1 MTKKY
6 QNGLKKTVENLPYI
20 TRLSGLDRLE
30 RMDRQGIIG
39 IHINLFNGLNP
50 YIKEVQIIVLIEYP

>member
-1 MTKKY
+1 MIKMTKKY

-30 RMDRQGIIG
+30 ILDR
-39 IHINLFNGLNP
+39 
-50 YIKEVQIIVLIEYP
+50 